1 MQFGLLLLP
10 GIPSTVISGLLEFFE
25 LARHAPGSEQVG
37 LKTVSLQSG
46 PIRLN
51 AGLSIEAD
59 VIGRISQPLDLL
71 LIPAIGMKTTRL
83 RERFG
88 MEVELLR
95 ELSLKGTRLASICSG
110 AFLLGETGL
119 LSGKAAT
126 THWRLAS
133 KFRRRFKDVD
143 LQIDRMVVDAGS
155 VLTSGGS
162 NAFYDLAL
170 YLIEQY
176 IGYEAAQFC
185 SHNLLVDA
193 RRSSQSPFMPA
204 IAQRQHSD
212 SLVLA
217 VQSSIE
223 RSFREEISPDVL
235 AAHVGL
241 SSRSLF
247 RRFKS
252 ATGETPNT
260 YQQRLRVD
268 AAKRR
273 LSEAD
278 DSIEEI
284 SFSVGYESVSFFRQ
298 VFKKHTGFNPLEYR
312 RRFGRR
318 LQSS

>member
-1 MQFGLLLLP
+1 
-10 GIPSTVISGLLEFFE
+10 
-25 LARHAPGSEQVG
+25 
-37 LKTVSLQSG
+37 
-46 PIRLN
+46 
-51 AGLSIEAD
+51 
-59 VIGRISQPLDLL
+59 
-71 LIPAIGMKTTRL
+71 
-83 RERFG
+83 
-88 MEVELLR
+88 
-95 ELSLKGTRLASICSG
+95 
-110 AFLLGETGL
+110 
-119 LSGKAAT
+119 
-126 THWRLAS
+126 
-133 KFRRRFKDVD
+133 
-143 LQIDRMVVDAGS
+143 MVVDAGS

-185 SHNLLVDA
+185 SHHFPVDA

-204 IAQRQHSD
+204 VVQRQHSD

-223 RSFREEISPDVL
+223 RSFREQISPDAV

-298 VFKKHTGFNPLEYR
+298 VFKKHTGDSIRWNTGAASGADCRAVDCSTEYR
-312 RRFGRR
+312 PASHWSGRNNRSVHVISLCCHVSSRTATFSSRRSTERAR
-318 LQSS
+318 